1 MKKQVFM
8 QVGARHI
15 SQLGRELVT
24 DYVTALTELVKN
36 SYDADAE
43 AVEIIFEN
51 LKSNDGRIII
61 IDTGNGISSEDIVN
75 KWAVIGTN
83 NKIRQT
89 HSTKYGRRYA
99 GKKGIGRFSVERLAE
114 HCTILSFTETE
125 RFQYFTNWNLYE
137 GINIPEFIQRCEIL
151 CATNDISSAKYIKCA
166 VEYLILSEGVDSQD
180 KKAIMDFLGS
190 NTFTFE
196 LFLGNPL
203 WIMGF
208 KNFLLPILEK
218 YKDEEKMVQEIGNM
232 ISDENDAEIENAYE
246 RLKQLYS
253 EKKVRKDK
261 PTGTIMIL
269 DHLRDQWG
277 KSDIEKIIKELI
289 LLVAPT
295 QSKENNFKV
304 SIKTEEYKDIERN
317 ELTNDV
323 LDLAFAEVKAYF
335 IDNEENNE
343 KIKKFVIEYKENRSK
358 KEMTHI
364 EDVELPFLCGH
375 FKLHLYYYVR
385 DQRYLSNGS
394 INQSTA
400 RKILDIF
407 CGVKVYR
414 DGFRVRPYGDSGND
428 WLLLDHKKIKDTH
441 GYLVGNNQLIGEI
454 EVGQEEN
461 PLLVDSTNREA
472 IIENEAFNQ
481 LKNYVIKAIQYIQN
495 VRFEEYKEERRRAEE
510 EQKKNEEKAEKTK
523 ATIDKNVGAYLTEI
537 DAAVQKGDVDQIHGL
552 SVQLADAVAEE
563 RQRSDQLLGETKAYY
578 EEQLVSKERELSL
591 YKNLAS
597 LGILAGAF
605 GHETGDVFARINNDI
620 QLLKYYFGQNELIG
634 DSETVTETCFG
645 RLERDLNRVGSY
657 SRLLLSFLKK
667 NKRERKQIFNWGEAT
682 KNLVRLYKKILD
694 SFDIYLDTGDIE
706 EIESPIKMYEI
717 DFESIIINLVTNAF
731 EAVKNKENAKIK
743 ISIKSI
749 IGGANIIVE
758 DSGNGVPE
766 DKKEWIFK
774 PFNTTKKEDGVGL
787 GLTILNDIVEKYE
800 GVISVE
806 QSSLGGAKFIIG
818 FALR

>member
-61 IDTGNGISSEDIVN
+61 VDTGNGISSGDIVN

-83 NKIRQT
+83 NKIRHT
-89 HSTKYGRRYA
+89 HSIKYGRRYA

-114 HCTILSFTETE
+114 HCKILSFTATE

-137 GINIPEFIQRCEIL
+137 GINIPEFVQRCEIL

-166 VEYLILSEGVDSQD
+166 IEYLILSDGVDIND
-180 KKAIMDFLGS
+180 KRAIIDFLGGDK
-190 NTFTFE
+190 FTFE
-196 LFLGNPL
+196 IFLGNPL
-203 WIMGF
+203 WITGLQ
-208 KNFLLPILEK
+208 NFLLPILEK
-218 YKDEEKMVQEIGNM
+218 YKDDEKMVQEIGNV
-232 ISDENDAEIENAYE
+232 ISDEDDADIRDAYKRLEKLYIEKNV
-246 RLKQLYS
+246 K
-253 EKKVRKDK
+253 KDK
-261 PTGTIMIL
+261 ITGTIMIL

-295 QSKENNFKV
+295 QSRENNFKV

-335 IDNEENNE
+335 IDKEEPNG
-343 KIKKFVIEYKENRSK
+343 KIKKFVIEYKENKSK
-358 KEMTHI
+358 NAVIHL

-394 INQSTA
+394 INQSTV

-472 IIENEAFNQ
+472 IIENEAFTQ

-495 VRFEEYKEERRRAEE
+495 VRFEEYKEEKRKAEE

-523 ATIDKNVGAYLTEI
+523 VKIDQNVGTYLTQI
-537 DAAVQKGDVDQIHGL
+537 DVAAQKGDVHQIRGL
-552 SVQLADAVAEE
+552 SVQLADAVVEE
-563 RQRSDQLLGETKAYY
+563 RQRSNQLLGETKAYY
-578 EEQLVSKERELSL
+578 EEQLISKEREVSL

-597 LGILAGAF
+597 LGILAGSF

-620 QLLKYYFGQNELIG
+620 KLLKYYFKQNDLIEE
-634 DSETVTETCFG
+634 SEDLMENCFG

-667 NKRERKQIFNWGEAT
+667 NKRERKQIFNWGSTT
-682 KNLVRLYKKILD
+682 KNLVKLYKKILD
-694 SFDIYLDTGDIE
+694 SFNIDLDTEGIE
-706 EIESPIKMYEI
+706 EINSPIKMYEI

-743 ISIKSI
+743 ISIKSVV
-749 IGGANIIVE
+749 GGAKIIVE

-800 GVISVE
+800 GIILVE
-806 QSSLGGAKFIIG
+806 QSLLGGAKFVVE